1 MLVLAL
7 VRLSITLCIR
17 LWLTSSIRRCL
28 DVIRTID
35 ELTRLIRVTM
45 GKEAFIAFETLV
57 IL

>member
-7 VRLSITLCIR
+7 IRLSITLCSR
-17 LWLTSSIRRCL
+17 LWLTSSIHTCMG
-28 DVIRTID
+28 VIRAGD

-45 GKEAFIAFETLV
+45 GKEAFVAFETLV